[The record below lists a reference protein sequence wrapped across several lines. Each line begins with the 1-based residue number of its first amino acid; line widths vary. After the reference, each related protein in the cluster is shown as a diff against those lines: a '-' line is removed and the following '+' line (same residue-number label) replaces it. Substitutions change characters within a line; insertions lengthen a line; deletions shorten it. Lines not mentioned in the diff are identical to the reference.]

1 MLYVLFVIAIVV
13 LMRVFASFT
22 YDLLFVGLTQR
33 LYEEVLERCPKDS
46 TVLDIGIGT
55 ATSLVRNAKLV
66 KAKNLKFVGVD
77 YDKTYCKR
85 AVE

>member
-1 MLYVLFVIAIVV
+1 MLYVLSVIAIIL
-13 LMRVFASFT
+13 LMRMNASFV
-22 YDLLFVGLTQR
+22 YDFLFVGLTQR
-33 LYEEVLERCPKDS
+33 LYEEVLERCPKDAK
-46 TVLDIGIGT
+46 VLDIGIGT